1 MTHALIYVTQAGYE
15 KLKDQLKAKEQEYA
29 VIRERRHQAFELS
42 GDGWHDNPEF
52 NRMQQMEANL
62 NHTIKSL
69 TERLLNTRLIE
80 VNECRRNTH
89 LVSIGSIVAF
99 TRWSVDGDQEHQDC
113 WEITGFD
120 ETCIERKMLAYNAP
134 LARAMMG
141 LRLGDFAEDQ
151 PIGDGRWDIEITE
164 LYPSRQLAGL

>member
-1 MTHALIYVTQAGYE
+1 MSQAFIYVTPSGLQ
-15 KLKDQLKAKEQEYA
+15 KLKAQLKAKEQEYD
-29 VIRERRHQAFELS
+29 VIRERRQQAFELS

-80 VNECRRNTH
+80 VSEHSRNTH
-89 LVSIGSIVAF
+89 VVSIGSIVAF
-99 TRWSVDGDQEHQDC
+99 TRWSADGEQEQQDC

-120 ETCIERKMLAYNAP
+120 ETCIAQKMLAYNAP
-134 LARAMMG
+134 LASAMMG

-151 PIGDGRWDIEITE
+151 PIGDGRWDIEVTK
-164 LYPSRQLAGL
+164 LYPSRHQAGL